1 MELTTYIL
9 YVKQCF
15 YFISALLLTN
25 YRCHD
30 SIMRLPSNLFFEST
44 LHMRAQNSKLHPK
57 TSSALEFFC
66 TSMDNS
72 VVASKDDF
80 SEKEAKVTLEQVGK
94 LLYYKMI
101 DLLNMQKLVGKIL
114 C

>member
-1 MELTTYIL
+1 MDVDCNYELTDCSFL
-9 YVKQCF
+9 YF

-66 TSMDNS
+66 TSMDSS
-72 VVASKDDF
+72 VVASKDDY
-80 SEKEAKVTLEQVGK
+80 SEEEAIVTLEQVNK
-94 LLYYKMI
+94 LLYKMI
-101 DLLNMQKLVGKIL
+101 DLLNAKI
-114 C
+114 CR